1 MTAADLFSLG
11 FFSLLPPVLAI
22 ILAIWTRQVFLA
34 LASGIWLGYVMLAYR
49 QIWFEKLEPIL
60 EAAQKTDPKA
70 SFESIGAEAPFSLSY
85 ALQSL
90 WRGTLDSIERIV
102 QVFSNSGYQTKIIIF
117 TLVIGGLIALTQRSG
132 GVQGFVERILSYL
145 EKETAKASSRGQRI
159 KVEILAFFTGIFLFI
174 ESNISILT
182 VGTLYRPVFDK
193 LKIPREKLA
202 YIADATSSP
211 SCILLPF
218 NAWGAHIIGI
228 FVALELSGGFGL
240 LLSATAFNFYPM
252 LVLIILLFIILS
264 GRDVGEMKTA
274 EVRAAT
280 TGKLIRDGSKP
291 MVGDEALQMPIKEG
305 VTPKARNMLLPIFT
319 MVILV
324 PTFLIMTGW
333 EPARLEMLKEL
344 KLDPDDILPEGEFVS
359 PFHAIRKGDGGSSIL
374 YASVFASLL
383 AMIMYKFS
391 GTMKIRESLE
401 TFMKGMAAMLPLA
414 ILMVLAFAIGAVS
427 KQLGTGDYV
436 AEVSKSYLSP
446 ALVPAMIFLVSCF
459 IAFSTGTS
467 WGTFSI
473 MIPIAVPVALGMD
486 TNLSL
491 AIAAVLGG
499 GIFGD
504 HCSPTSDT
512 SVISSM
518 ASASDHIDH
527 IRTQLPY
534 ALIGGTITVAMY
546 LVLGVMGV

>member
-11 FFSLLPPVLAI
+11 FFSILPPVLAI

-49 QIWFEKLEPIL
+49 QIWFEQVAPELETRWPEL
-60 EAAQKTDPKA
+60 QNLRETTDPNA
-70 SFESIGAEAPFSLSY
+70 TFQSIGAETPFSFSY
-85 ALQSL
+85 ALQSI
-90 WRGTLDSIERIV
+90 WQGTLDSIEKIV
-102 QVFSNSGYQTKIIIF
+102 NVFASSNYQTKIIIF

-145 EKETAKASSRGQRI
+145 EKETAKASSSGQRK

-182 VGTLYRPVFDK
+182 VGTLYRPVFDR
-193 LKIPREKLA
+193 LQIPREKLA
-202 YIADATSSP
+202 YIADGTSSP

-218 NAWGAHIIGI
+218 NAWGAHIVGLLGL
-228 FVALELSGGFGL
+228 VGLSGEFGHL
-240 LLSATAFNFYPM
+240 LRATAFNFYPM
-252 LVLIILLFIILS
+252 LVLFILLMIILS
-264 GRDVGEMKTA
+264 GRDIGEMKTA
-274 EVRAAT
+274 EIRAAT
-280 TGKLIRDGSKP
+280 TGKLIRDGAKP
-291 MVGDEALQMPIKEG
+291 MVGDEALEMPIKDG
-305 VTPKARNMLLPIFT
+305 VTPRARNMILPIFT

-333 EPARLEMLKEL
+333 ENANGSVLKAVQS
-344 KLDPDDILPEGEFVS
+344 GS
-359 PFHAIRKGDGGSSIL
+359 GGSSIL

-383 AMIMYKFS
+383 AIIMYKFS

-414 ILMVLAFAIGAVS
+414 ILMVLAFAIGTMS
-427 KQLGTGDYV
+427 EDLGTGAYV
-436 AEVSKSYLSP
+436 ADVSKSYLSAAFVP
-446 ALVPAMIFLVSCF
+446 ALIFLVSCF

-486 TNLSL
+486 TNVSL

-534 ALIGGTITVAMY
+534 ALIGGTITVVLY
-546 LVLGVMGV
+546 LVLGAIGV